1 MPPGAGGGAAD
12 GPRAPD
18 RPPEGDR
25 PPEADEPPEADGQP
39 APDGPPEVGLFHR
52 VFDRFYPAI
61 RFTYERGMGHAWF
74 SQVSPQLWLGGAPT
88 YGRDFDEILAMGIT
102 AIVDMRAEREAE
114 AAFFAEHDIAL
125 RQYFVPD
132 VTVPDEEIL
141 TDAVEAITTWVGEG
155 RTVLIHCAKGRG
167 RSATVLAAYLMKTEG
182 MSFEQ
187 VSEFLTEKRALVKL
201 QDRHRE
207 VLESWIAKQ
216 GQGPAGG
223 R

>member
-1 MPPGAGGGAAD
+1 MAPGAGGGPPD
-12 GPRAPD
+12 GP
-18 RPPEGDR
+18 PEVDR
-25 PPEADEPPEADGQP
+25 PPEAD
-39 APDGPPEVGLFHR
+39 GPPQVGLFHR

-61 RFTYERGMGHAWF
+61 RFTYERGMGHEWF
-74 SQVSPQLWLGGAPT
+74 SEITPHLWLGGAPT
-88 YGRDFDEILAMGIT
+88 YGRDFDEILSLGIT
-102 AIVDMRAEREAE
+102 GVVDMRAEREAE

-141 TDAVEAITTWVGEG
+141 TDAVDAITTWVGEG

-187 VSEFLTEKRALVKL
+187 VSEFLTGKRALVKL

-216 GQGPAGG
+216 EAAPTPGPG
-223 R
+223 

>member
-1 MPPGAGGGAAD
+1 M
-12 GPRAPD
+12 
-18 RPPEGDR
+18 
-25 PPEADEPPEADGQP
+25 
-39 APDGPPEVGLFHR
+39 
-52 VFDRFYPAI
+52 FDRFYPAI

-74 SQVSPQLWLGGAPT
+74 SQVTPRLWLGGAPT
-88 YGRDFDEILAMGIT
+88 YGRDFEEILALGIT
-102 AIVDMRAEREAE
+102 GVVDMRAEREAE

-141 TDAVEAITTWVGEG
+141 TDAVEAITAWVGEG

-182 MSFEQ
+182 MSFDE
-187 VSEFLTEKRALVKL
+187 VSEFLTAKRALVKL
-201 QDRHRE
+201 QDRHRV

-216 GQGPAGG
+216 ELAGG
-223 R
+223 P

>member
-1 MPPGAGGGAAD
+1 
-12 GPRAPD
+12 
-18 RPPEGDR
+18 
-25 PPEADEPPEADGQP
+25 
-39 APDGPPEVGLFHR
+39 
-52 VFDRFYPAI
+52 
-61 RFTYERGMGHAWF
+61 MGHAWF
-74 SQVSPQLWLGGAPT
+74 SQVTPRLWLGGAPT

-102 AIVDMRAEREAE
+102 GVVDMRAEREFE

-141 TDAVEAITTWVGEG
+141 TDAVDAITSWVNEG

-182 MSFEQ
+182 LSFEQ
-187 VSEFLTEKRALVKL
+187 VSEFLTEKRALVEL

-207 VLESWIAKQ
+207 VLESWIANQ
-216 GQGPAGG
+216 GQGPAD
-223 R
+223 RP